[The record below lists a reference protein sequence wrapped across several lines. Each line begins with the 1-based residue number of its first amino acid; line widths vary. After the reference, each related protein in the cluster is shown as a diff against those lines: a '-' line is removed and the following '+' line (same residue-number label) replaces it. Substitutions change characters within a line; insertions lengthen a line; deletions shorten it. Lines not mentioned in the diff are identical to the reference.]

1 MITDSERLAALRERL
16 QAAETESPEVLRAQI
31 ATAEAA
37 AQADAA
43 TETKNVRQLEQQ
55 LAELHKGDAA
65 ARAAIF
71 AAFETLAKAF
81 EVGWLHSCSV
91 ANLRRRLEAKRDG
104 SQIPALRWTAEG
116 APSVPSA
123 RILFGADCAE
133 RLREWAEKFYG
144 KTAKVG

>member
-1 MITDSERLAALRERL
+1 MITDSELAALRERL

-55 LAELHKGDAA
+55 LEGLHRGDAA

-81 EVGWLHSCSV
+81 EVGWLHSCGV

-116 APSVPSA
+116 APSLPSE
-123 RILFGADCAE
+123 RLVWGANCAE
-133 RLREWAEKFYG
+133 RLRGWALQFYG
-144 KTAKVG
+144 PNAKVG